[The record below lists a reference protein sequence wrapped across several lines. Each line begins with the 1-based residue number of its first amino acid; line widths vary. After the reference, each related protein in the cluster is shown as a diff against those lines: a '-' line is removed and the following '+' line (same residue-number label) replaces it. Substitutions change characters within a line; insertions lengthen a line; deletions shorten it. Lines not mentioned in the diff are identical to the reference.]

1 MSWNVRAL
9 SLSKGAAWTGRLV
22 ATTTL
27 CPPGWP
33 DRTAGHESAAAR
45 GPGPGKRLPS
55 ASPMEIQDDVDP
67 PIIDSRPY
75 VAAGSPPLAAEL
87 TEHDRAT
94 LDVVATAAAQPLR
107 AARLE
112 DQLAVALDQ
121 LGTFVGNAETVER
134 VKTDV
139 LLLASHELR
148 TPLTVL
154 HGYLSLVREGF
165 FGDIPEPLN
174 GVLTIL
180 ARRTD
185 EMNSLV
191 NDLRDRVREAANAVA
206 PRASAVHRL
215 RVEVP
220 LEVVTAMVN
229 TESVTR
235 AVRNLVDN
243 AVKYSPSG
251 GDVVCRLFAD
261 GERACVRV
269 SDHGLGIDPADRG
282 RLFTRFGRVVTSAN
296 SHIPGIG
303 LGLYFSR
310 EVARRHGGD
319 VNLVDHAGSG
329 SVFELTLPLA

>member
-1 MSWNVRAL
+1 
-9 SLSKGAAWTGRLV
+9 
-22 ATTTL
+22 
-27 CPPGWP
+27 
-33 DRTAGHESAAAR
+33 
-45 GPGPGKRLPS
+45 
-55 ASPMEIQDDVDP
+55 MEIQDDVEP
-67 PIIDSRPY
+67 PIIVSRPY
-75 VAAGSPPLAAEL
+75 VAAGSPLLAAEL
-87 TEHDRAT
+87 TEHDGAT

-191 NDLRDRVREAANAVA
+191 NDMLVAARLEDGPGDGGQVATDLRDLVREAANAVA

-243 AVKYSPSG
+243 AVKYSPGG

>member
-55 ASPMEIQDDVDP
+55 ASPMEIQDDVEP

-75 VAAGSPPLAAEL
+75 VAAGSPPLAPEL

-94 LDVVATAAAQPLR
+94 LDVVAPAAAQPLR

-191 NDLRDRVREAANAVA
+191 NDMLVAARLEDGPGDGGQVATDLRDLVREAANAVA

-229 TESVTR
+229 AESATGV
-235 AVRNLVDN
+235 AK
-243 AVKYSPSG
+243 AVKYPPGG
-251 GDVVCRLFAD
+251 GDVVAVLSAG
-261 GERACVRV
+261 GEGACVRG
-269 SDHGLGIDPADRG
+269 SDRGLGTDPADRG
-282 RLFTRFGRVVTSAN
+282 RLFTR
-296 SHIPGIG
+296 
-303 LGLYFSR
+303 
-310 EVARRHGGD
+310 
-319 VNLVDHAGSG
+319 
-329 SVFELTLPLA
+329 